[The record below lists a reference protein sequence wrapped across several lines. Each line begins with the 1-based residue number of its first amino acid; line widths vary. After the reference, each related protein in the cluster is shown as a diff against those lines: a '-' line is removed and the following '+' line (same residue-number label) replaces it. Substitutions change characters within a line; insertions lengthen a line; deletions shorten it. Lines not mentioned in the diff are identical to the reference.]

1 VFVAWA
7 LRKTA
12 SNPLEHV
19 RSAEAQG
26 AFPLRRA
33 QRQSWRIQ
41 FGEKRPAKAKV
52 NYCETFKVS
61 HSFAGHYKCVTTQK
75 MIDFQSAFC
84 ARKSESPGR
93 QASFVNATMA
103 QQQQPAILNSKASPQ
118 PQRSRELLP

>member
-26 AFPLRRA
+26 AFPLRKA
-33 QRQSWRIQ
+33 ASKLADPIWR
-41 FGEKRPAKAKV
+41 KAAAKAKV

-84 ARKSESPGR
+84 ARKSESAGR
-93 QASFVNATMA
+93 QSSFVSAATMA
-103 QQQQPAILNSKASPQ
+103 QQQPAVL
-118 PQRSRELLP
+118 